1 MHCLQPVLRSSSV
14 ARAAPAYHGPLQLPV
29 ADCAVMAQSHIGLT
43 GAATS
48 IGEQP
53 LKGLLDPAAMARL
66 ALGEALT
73 NLVWARITALH
84 DVKASPRFLLSC
96 AVLLLVARFLC
107 ARFCV
112 LGRGALGSGLEPAP
126 GVDRSTCLPAFPTA
140 RKHTRPDQRT
150 RGSESPHLS
159 PPSHPPHHP

>member
-1 MHCLQPVLRSSSV
+1 MQQQCC
-14 ARAAPAYHGPLQLPV
+14 GPLQLPV
-29 ADCAVMAQSHIGLT
+29 ADCAVMAQSHFGLT

-84 DVKASPRFLLSC
+84 DVKASPRFLLPC
-96 AVLLLVARFLC
+96 AVLLLVARF
-107 ARFCV
+107 
-112 LGRGALGSGLEPAP
+112 
-126 GVDRSTCLPAFPTA
+126 
-140 RKHTRPDQRT
+140 
-150 RGSESPHLS
+150 
-159 PPSHPPHHP
+159 